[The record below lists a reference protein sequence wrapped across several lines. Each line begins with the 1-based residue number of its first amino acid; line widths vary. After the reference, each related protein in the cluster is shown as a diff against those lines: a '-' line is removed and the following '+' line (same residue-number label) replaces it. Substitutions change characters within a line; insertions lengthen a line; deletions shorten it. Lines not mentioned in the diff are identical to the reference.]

1 MGDHLALLVN
11 RLLTES
17 TLHAAIESRNR
28 AKQANEGE
36 EVAVMAPKV
45 DASSKLVECRICQDE
60 DWDSNMETP
69 CFCSGSLK
77 YTHRRC
83 VQRWCNEKGNT
94 ICEICH
100 KPFQPGYQAPPPLL
114 GYGRIPVNVRR
125 SWQISRR
132 ELADAQFMET
142 ISSDET
148 VLNSSLVEPSSRSL
162 IFRFIVAVIFVVLL
176 ILRHTLPIMIGGGS
190 EFIIPLFLLA
200 ALRIAGIL
208 LLVYVTMIAVTGLR
222 RHRYQEENSIA
233 STSSDEETE
242 QQNVRQHSHVIQISS

>member
-17 TLHAAIESRNR
+17 TLHAAIENRNR

-36 EVAVMAPKV
+36 EVAFMAPKV
-45 DASSKLVECRICQDE
+45 DASSQLVECRICQDE

-77 YTHRRC
+77 
-83 VQRWCNEKGNT
+83 
-94 ICEICH
+94 
-100 KPFQPGYQAPPPLL
+100 PFQPGYQAPPPLL
-114 GYGRIPVNVRR
+114 GYGRIPVNFRR

-132 ELADAQFMET
+132 ELADAQFTET

-148 VLNSSLVEPSSRSL
+148 LLNSSFVEPSSRSL
-162 IFRFIVAVIFVVLL
+162 IFRFIVAVIFIVLL

-233 STSSDEETE
+233 STSSDEEAE